1 MTAPDQTTAPKPEP
15 RVSPAETAN
24 TTKAAL
30 AEPQRGKTSGR
41 NANGLPI
48 LVAGGGI
55 GGLAAAVALARHGFP
70 VRVFEQAPEFKEL
83 GAGIQLGPNIFRALE
98 RIGLRDAVLADAHQP
113 PAMEMRCALSGE
125 RVIRIP
131 LDDPRFHD
139 RFQQPYA
146 VTHRADIH
154 SAILRACH
162 ASNLVTLETQQTVE
176 GYEEHDS
183 GGGAVTLNLASG
195 ERIAGRALVAC
206 DGMWSRIR
214 ERIVGD
220 GKPRV
225 SGHIAYR
232 AVLKREEVPP
242 DLWQPDVILWA
253 GPRTHL
259 VHYPLRRGE
268 LYNLVAVFHS
278 DRYVEGWNAEAD
290 ANELWAHFRGQR
302 PEVMRMLERIE
313 TWRMWVL
320 CDREP
325 VKDWSKGAVALL
337 GDAAHPMLQYLAQ
350 GAAMATE
357 DAVCLAEQVAAQ
369 PDDMPAAFRAYA
381 QQRYL
386 RTARVQIMARVYGDF
401 YHARGPAAELR
412 DQMLKSRTAEE
423 SYDGVGWLY
432 GGG

>member
-1 MTAPDQTTAPKPEP
+1 MVQ
-15 RVSPAETAN
+15 AN
-24 TTKAAL
+24 G
-30 AEPQRGKTSGR
+30 Q
-41 NANGLPI
+41 GLPI

-55 GGLAAAVALARHGFP
+55 GGLAAAYALARQGIA

-83 GAGIQLGPNIFRALE
+83 GAGIQLGPNIFRALDKL
-98 RIGLRDAVLADAHQP
+98 GLKDAVLADAHRP

-125 RVIRIP
+125 LVTQIP
-131 LDDPRFHD
+131 LDDPRFLD
-139 RFQQPYA
+139 RFQYPYA

-154 SAILRACH
+154 AAILKACQ
-162 ASNLVTLETQQTVE
+162 ANNLVTLETQRTVE
-176 GYEEHDS
+176 SYEEGRD
-183 GGGAVTLNLASG
+183 GVTLVLQSG
-195 ERIAGRALVAC
+195 ERIKGRALIGS
-206 DGMWSRIR
+206 DGMWSKIR

-232 AVLKREEVPP
+232 AVLKHDEVPT
-242 DLWQPDVILWA
+242 DLWRPDVVLWA
-253 GPRTHL
+253 GPRTHF

-290 ANELWAHFRGQR
+290 ADELWARFQGQR
-302 PEVMRMLERIE
+302 PEVLRMLERIE

-325 VKDWSKGAVALL
+325 IKEWNKGHVTLL

-350 GAAMATE
+350 GAAMAVE
-357 DAVCLAEQVAAQ
+357 DAVCLAEKVAGR
-369 PDDMPAAFRAYA
+369 PDDLPAAFQAYV

-412 DQMLKSRTAEE
+412 NQML
-423 SYDGVGWLY
+423 
-432 GGG
+432 

>member
-1 MTAPDQTTAPKPEP
+1 MAKGNGQEP
-15 RVSPAETAN
+15 
-24 TTKAAL
+24 
-30 AEPQRGKTSGR
+30 
-41 NANGLPI
+41 PI

-55 GGLAAAVALARHGFP
+55 GGLAAAYALALKGFP
-70 VRVFEQAPEFKEL
+70 VRVLEQAPEFREI
-83 GAGIQLGPNIFRALE
+83 GAGIQLGPNLFNALD
-98 RIGLRDAVLADAHQP
+98 RLGLKDAVLADAHQP

-125 RVIRIP
+125 RVTRIP
-131 LDDPRFHD
+131 LADPRFIEK
-139 RFQQPYA
+139 FKQPYA
-146 VTHRADIH
+146 VTHRHDIH
-154 SAILRACH
+154 GVFINACKNN
-162 ASNLVTLETQQTVE
+162 NLVTLENNRTLEDFTQ
-176 GYEEHDS
+176 DS
-183 GGGAVTLNLASG
+183 DGVTVTLQSG
-195 ERIAGRALVAC
+195 EQVRGRALIGC
-206 DGMWSRIR
+206 DGMWSKVRDQVI
-214 ERIVGD
+214 GD
-220 GKPRV
+220 GKPLV

-232 AVLKREEVPP
+232 AVLKKDEVPK

-268 LYNLVAVFHS
+268 LWNIVAVFHS

-290 ANELWAHFRGQR
+290 AAELWAHFKGQR
-302 PEVMRMLERIE
+302 PEVLRMLERIE

-325 VKDWSKGAVALL
+325 IKEWRKGRAVLL

-357 DAVCLAEQVAAQ
+357 DAVCLAEKVAAA
-369 PDDMPAAFRAYA
+369 PDGLPAAFDAYV

-412 DQMLKSRTAEE
+412 NQMLGVRTPEE
-423 SYDGVGWLY
+423 SYEGIAWLY
-432 GGG
+432 GGA

>member
-1 MTAPDQTTAPKPEP
+1 MAQE
-15 RVSPAETAN
+15 N
-24 TTKAAL
+24 G
-30 AEPQRGKTSGR
+30 QR
-41 NANGLPI
+41 LPI
-48 LVAGGGI
+48 LIAGGGI
-55 GGLAAAVALARHGFP
+55 GGLAAAYALARRGFA
-70 VRVFEQAPEFKEL
+70 VRVFEQAPEFMEL

-98 RIGLRDAVLADAHQP
+98 AIGLKDAVLADAHRP
-113 PAMEMRCALSGE
+113 GAMEMRCALSGE

-131 LDDPRFHD
+131 LADPGFLE

-154 SAILRACH
+154 AAILRACQ
-162 ASNLVTLETQQTVE
+162 SNNLIALETKQTVAS
-176 GYEEHDS
+176 YEED
-183 GGGAVTLNLASG
+183 GNAVTLVLASG
-195 ERIAGRALVAC
+195 ERAKGRALVGC
-206 DGMWSRIR
+206 DGMWSKVR
-214 ERIVGD
+214 EKVVGD

-232 AVLKREEVPP
+232 AVLKREDVPA

-268 LYNLVAVFHS
+268 LWNIVAVFHS

-290 ANELWAHFRGQR
+290 AAELRDHFKGQR
-302 PEVMRMLERIE
+302 PEVLRMLERIE

-325 VKDWSKGAVALL
+325 IKEWHEGRVVLL

-357 DAVCLAEQVAAQ
+357 DAVCLAEKVAAS
-369 PDDMPAAFRAYA
+369 PDDLPAAFEAYVLE
-381 QQRYL
+381 RYL

-412 DQMLKSRTAEE
+412 NQMLGERTPEQ
-423 SYDGVGWLY
+423 SYDGVAWLY
-432 GGG
+432 GGP